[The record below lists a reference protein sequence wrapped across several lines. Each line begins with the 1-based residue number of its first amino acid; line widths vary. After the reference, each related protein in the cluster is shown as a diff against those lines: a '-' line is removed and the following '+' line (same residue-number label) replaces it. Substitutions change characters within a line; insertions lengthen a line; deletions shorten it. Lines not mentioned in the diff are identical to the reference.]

1 VRDASVGLLRSDR
14 DFRWYWAGQTLS
26 VLGSQVTA
34 VALPLVAA
42 LTLDVGPAGVS
53 AVATASFLPNLLF
66 SLAAGHWLEGRHKRR
81 IMVWADIVRA
91 ALLAVVPVAGLTGR
105 LSVSLLVVVAFAAGV
120 ASVFFEIGGF
130 AYVPTL
136 VAERDLGAANRA
148 MQGSVTVAQAGGP
161 GLAGA
166 LVQLLGPPLAVLVDA
181 VSYIASAFG
190 VAAAGRPEPAA
201 APDARRSAVWEGVR
215 IIMVN
220 PFLRALTIH
229 ASIYNAASQI
239 FLVNLVIWLVQNRG
253 VSPGMYG
260 VALSGGGVGAFVG
273 TMMALRLAARLGYGR
288 AFAASLLLSTGV
300 PLLVATLPWRAT
312 SLALTLTALQLI
324 AGIGLGSANVLS
336 ITLRQTV
343 IPHNQLARSNGGYR
357 LLMYGSI
364 PIGSALGGLL
374 GDALG
379 SRAGVA
385 IGTIGLAIS
394 ALPMFARTI
403 RRLRDPHDARTE
415 RQPGR
420 ATT

>member
-1 VRDASVGLLRSDR
+1 V
-14 DFRWYWAGQTLS
+14 
-26 VLGSQVTA
+26 
-34 VALPLVAA
+34 
-42 LTLDVGPAGVS
+42 
-53 AVATASFLPNLLF
+53 
-66 SLAAGHWLEGRHKRR
+66 
-81 IMVWADIVRA
+81 
-91 ALLAVVPVAGLTGR
+91 
-105 LSVSLLVVVAFAAGV
+105 
-120 ASVFFEIGGF
+120 
-130 AYVPTL
+130 
-136 VAERDLGAANRA
+136 
-148 MQGSVTVAQAGGP
+148 
-161 GLAGA
+161 
-166 LVQLLGPPLAVLVDA
+166 
-181 VSYIASAFG
+181 
-190 VAAAGRPEPAA
+190 
-201 APDARRSAVWEGVR
+201 
-215 IIMVN
+215 VN

-239 FLVNLVIWLVQNRG
+239 LLVNLVIWLVQNRG

-260 VALSGGGVGAFVG
+260 VTLSGGGVGAFVG
-273 TMMALRLAARLGYGR
+273 AMMALRLAARLGYGR

-300 PLLVATLPWRAT
+300 PLLVAALPWRAT
-312 SLALTLTALQLI
+312 SLALALAALQLI

-394 ALPMFARTI
+394 ALPMFARSI

-415 RQPGR
+415 GQPDR

>member
-1 VRDASVGLLRSDR
+1 MRDASAGLLRSNR

-26 VLGSQVTA
+26 VVGTQVTA
-34 VALPLVAA
+34 VALPLLAA
-42 LTLDVGPAGVS
+42 LSLHVGPAGVS

-66 SLAAGHWLEGRHKRR
+66 SLPAGQWLEGRHKRR
-81 IMVWADIVRA
+81 IMIWADIIRA
-91 ALLAVVPVAGLTGR
+91 ALLAVIPVAGLTGR
-105 LSVSLLVVVAFAAGV
+105 LSLALLVVIAFGV
-120 ASVFFEIGGF
+120 GAASVVFEIGGF

-136 VAERDLGAANRA
+136 VAEGDLGAANRA

-161 GLAGA
+161 GLAGVI
-166 LVQLLGPPLAVLVDA
+166 VQVLGPPLTMLVDA
-181 VSYIASAFG
+181 VSYVASAFC
-190 VAAAGRPEPAA
+190 VAAARRPEPAVEN
-201 APDARRSAVWEGVR
+201 DAQRGGVWEGVR
-215 IIMVN
+215 IIMAN
-220 PFLRALTIH
+220 PFLRALTAH

-239 FLVNLVIWLVQNRG
+239 FLVNLVIWLVQDRG

-260 VALSGGGVGAFVG
+260 VALSGAGGGAFVG
-273 TMMALRLAARLGYGR
+273 TMIALRLAGRVGYGR

-300 PLLVATLPWRAT
+300 PLLVATLPWRGT
-312 SLALTLTALQLI
+312 SLGLALAALQLL

-343 IPHNQLARSNGGYR
+343 IPHRQLARTNGGYR

-364 PIGSALGGLL
+364 PIGSALGGVL

-385 IGTIGLAIS
+385 IGTMGLALS

-403 RRLRDPHDARTE
+403 RRLRDPKDARTQAE
-415 RQPGR
+415 SGL
-420 ATT
+420 ATI